1 MIQVGVVSW
10 GMGNPPCGDGSSP
23 GVYSL
28 VWSDRAF
35 IEQHATG
42 AIFGGQ
48 AQPPLPPLSPPSPP
62 HPPPHPPQS
71 WLWR

>member
-10 GMGNPPCGDGSSP
+10 GTGNPACGDGSSP

-42 AIFGGQ
+42 AIFANAG
-48 AQPPLPPLSPPSPP
+48 AVYHLVILKNF
-62 HPPPHPPQS
+62 H
-71 WLWR
+71 L